1 MAIGVIAIHT
11 KPVQNE
17 FVNSVLFFAVSF
29 FFITSGYFAGKYGN
43 VKKQLFKII
52 KMYVV
57 WSAIYFPLACYGIIL
72 NGTTF
77 SKAVLVYMRNF
88 LFVGQQYNSWHL
100 WYLLSSIF
108 GLLVLYIHI
117 RFKLPK
123 YALIIWTL
131 LVIVFSFFVSYLSSY
146 NGDLSVFIIMKKIV
160 SITILNG
167 RVLQGMYYIPLGYL
181 IEDIQIDKWWYLI
194 FSVVSFGL
202 WVIYKEYFIIG
213 TLLFAICSLSVFGL
227 IKSIELKDHM
237 VYSIM
242 RTMSTNIFLVHM
254 YVWTVFYMIVY
265 RTKTFGI
272 VPFLATTIISILI
285 AYIWYLIN
293 LRNKEKKLIH
303 K

>member
-29 FFITSGYFAGKYGN
+29 FFITSGYFAGKCGN

-108 GLLVLYIHI
+108 GLLVLYIHK

-227 IKSIELKDHM
+227 IKSIELKDHI